1 MENLEQQNEKGFR
14 RVQRVAIDWLAR
26 PKSLRVPKTQMELA
40 DILGVSDETI
50 SNWKSDPEFQKAV
63 WAKIQDLAGD
73 DDSDIIAQI
82 KINSELPGREGVADR
97 RLWMQ
102 WRGQLIDKQEDVTKD
117 RQLKIVIEYANNP
130 EIDST
135 ETASG
140 ATEDNQGS

>member
-1 MENLEQQNEKGFR
+1 MEDFTATQLKVIE
-14 RVQRVAIDWLAR
+14 WLAL
-26 PKSLRVPKTQMELA
+26 PKGKRTPKNQIELGA
-40 DILGVSDETI
+40 VLGVSDELI
-50 SNWKSDPEFQKAV
+50 SRWKSNPDFKAAV

-82 KINSELPGREGVADR
+82 KINSELPGRDGVADR

-102 WRGQLIDKQEDVTKD
+102 WRGQLIEKQEDVTKD

-130 EIDST
+130 ETDST

-140 ATEDNQGS
+140 ATEDNS